1 MTDATNKEFVGIRIS
16 RDKSFNYYMDQYR
29 MIDTIIEEAGISG
42 GKDEHLPYPNT
53 TQQPEPLSKHDY
65 AKTDEEK
72 IKSAR
77 YAYRH
82 VVGQLMYGMVH
93 TMVSILYALNVLSP
107 YGNNPGDRHIA
118 FLKHLLRYVKYSKK
132 DRLMFKSHPGP
143 WDIET
148 KTPLM
153 QLHFQRDADL
163 GDNRNN
169 DHSQTSYLGY
179 LAGNFICWC
188 STDQGS
194 ISTSTAESE
203 IKAVNH
209 ILKAEVIANRGILN
223 KIGWEQES
231 TKIEKVN
238 QAANMIRNLRH
249 LAKVAYC
256 LYFIHDFDMHL
267 NTIIH
272 NSVNMI
278 DFIFTTGSVRLTC

>member
-132 DRLMFKSHPGP
+132 DIIKVGVSGGVC
-143 WDIET
+143 IYT
-148 KTPLM
+148 V
-153 QLHFQRDADL
+153 
-163 GDNRNN
+163 
-169 DHSQTSYLGY
+169 
-179 LAGNFICWC
+179 
-188 STDQGS
+188 STFVITILS
-194 ISTSTAESE
+194 IA
-203 IKAVNH
+203 
-209 ILKAEVIANRGILN
+209 
-223 KIGWEQES
+223 
-231 TKIEKVN
+231 
-238 QAANMIRNLRH
+238 
-249 LAKVAYC
+249 
-256 LYFIHDFDMHL
+256 
-267 NTIIH
+267 
-272 NSVNMI
+272 
-278 DFIFTTGSVRLTC
+278 